1 MSVKT
6 RENLAGS
13 EIQQQRQA
21 IAKAAVDRI
30 LSETPRQI
38 SMEMYAREVAFIA
51 FAEGWNAKA
60 AEYQQTNGGGEVR
73 ELLCQRCNSEYPV
86 WFCPN
91 EIWNAVQQTGEHFF
105 CPTCFA
111 ILAEERGIR
120 PTAWFVRP
128 EKDSD
133 GETSLL
139 KRQNIDLASDLALNQ
154 QTNGGGEVAKAIGL
168 VRGALSGHYAEEI
181 DAFEFLASELA
192 ALKQQVQVAEA
203 EAERLRRGLD
213 DIEQIVF
220 ADRLKKEMN
229 EL

>member
-60 AEYQQTNGGGEVR
+60 AEYQQTNGGGEV
-73 ELLCQRCNSEYPV
+73 
-86 WFCPN
+86 
-91 EIWNAVQQTGEHFF
+91 
-105 CPTCFA
+105 
-111 ILAEERGIR
+111 
-120 PTAWFVRP
+120 
-128 EKDSD
+128 
-133 GETSLL
+133 
-139 KRQNIDLASDLALNQ
+139 
-154 QTNGGGEVAKAIGL
+154 AKAIGL

-192 ALKQQVQVAEA
+192 ALKQQVQVYEKA
-203 EAERLRRGLD
+203 LRRIDLD
-213 DIEQIVF
+213 YRERSGFPLHIQAYCMRSEAKVALSPDDQTAWEEEL
-220 ADRLKKEMN
+220 AELKAAYSLASMRSGGGEKN
-229 EL
+229 L

>member
-60 AEYQQTNGGGEVR
+60 
-73 ELLCQRCNSEYPV
+73 
-86 WFCPN
+86 
-91 EIWNAVQQTGEHFF
+91 
-105 CPTCFA
+105 
-111 ILAEERGIR
+111 
-120 PTAWFVRP
+120 
-128 EKDSD
+128 D
-133 GETSLL
+133 
-139 KRQNIDLASDLALNQ
+139 NI
-154 QTNGGGEVAKAIGL
+154 
-168 VRGALSGHYAEEI
+168 
-181 DAFEFLASELA
+181 ASELA
-192 ALKQQVQVAEA
+192 ALKKQVQVAEA

-213 DIEQIVF
+213 GIEQIVF